1 MDTNHIIITSANLK
15 DKASNQ
21 QKLRNQLPA
30 PFHFNGTLQ
39 PVKALLSGCI
49 GLPRIKKKKNGYLCQ
64 PGFEVFLDILLG
76 PHFLFLCSILR
87 L

>member
-1 MDTNHIIITSANLK
+1 MDTNHIIITGADLK

-49 GLPRIKKKKNGYLCQ
+49 GLPRIKKKMATYANQVLRSFWTFY
-64 PGFEVFLDILLG
+64 LG
-76 PHFLFLCSILR
+76 PTFFSCSLF
-87 L
+87 

>member
-1 MDTNHIIITSANLK
+1 MDTNHIIITGADLK

-49 GLPRIKKKKNGYLCQ
+49 GLPRIKKNGNLRQ
-64 PGFEVFLDILLG
+64 PGFEVFLDILLR
-76 PHFLFLCSILR
+76 PHFLFLFSILR